1 MGAFLKP
8 TKTSQSSGGTSQK
21 PNRGPRLPQNYP
33 TPPKIPSKPSRPAL
47 GTRSPVL
54 ASFSPP
60 CPHPPC
66 TKTPP
71 PAPPRGSTYGTSSPP
86 PTPPPTS
93 CLLPPCRPPLDA
105 VLNSLLIKLVRWLK
119 MSSKMTMLTKT
130 AKIKISAA
138 TLELKFEFHLQ

>member
-8 TKTSQSSGGTSQK
+8 TKTSQSSGGASQR

-66 TKTPP
+66 PKTPP
-71 PAPPRGSTYGTSSPP
+71 PAPPRGPTYAPTSP
-86 PTPPPTS
+86 PPPTS

-105 VLNSLLIKLVRWLK
+105 VLNSLLTKLVRWLK
-119 MSSKMTMLTKT
+119 IPSN
-130 AKIKISAA
+130 AVYIQI
-138 TLELKFEFHLQ
+138 